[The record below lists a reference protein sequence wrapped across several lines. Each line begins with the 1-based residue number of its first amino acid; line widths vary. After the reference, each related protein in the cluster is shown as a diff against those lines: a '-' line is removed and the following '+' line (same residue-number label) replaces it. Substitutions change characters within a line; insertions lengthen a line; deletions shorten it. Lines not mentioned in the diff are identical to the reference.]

1 MIFFSAFV
9 SASTASPNQCRF
21 LLAMAFIPNLPNPR
35 QALRFARQSKS
46 THGDHHAAL
55 GLALR
60 GDRQRKDQ
68 GRLLRLRIGYPPFLI
83 MCAVHQRTTPL
94 KSDSKTQTMS
104 LSWSSS
110 RTSPFPYWNGG
121 DSGTS
126 TSSPDVQRFPAG
138 VPVATPGGVTAIFP
152 WSLSIPASLCTGLLT
167 LSA

>member
-55 GLALR
+55 GLTLR

-68 GRLLRLRIGYPPFLI
+68 GRLLRLRIGYSLVSDHVRRASANNTI
-83 MCAVHQRTTPL
+83 KERL
-94 KSDSKTQTMS
+94 KNPDDEFELVIVKGIAFS
-104 LSWSSS
+104 LLE
-110 RTSPFPYWNGG
+110 R
-121 DSGTS
+121 
-126 TSSPDVQRFPAG
+126 R
-138 VPVATPGGVTAIFP
+138 
-152 WSLSIPASLCTGLLT
+152 
-167 LSA
+167 